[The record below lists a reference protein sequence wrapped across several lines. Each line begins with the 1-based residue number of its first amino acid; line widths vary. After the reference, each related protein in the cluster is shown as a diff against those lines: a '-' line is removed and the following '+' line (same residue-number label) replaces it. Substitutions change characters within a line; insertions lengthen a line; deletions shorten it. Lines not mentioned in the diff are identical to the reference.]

1 MKKYLLTP
9 FVSLFFIA
17 CGGGSSSNSSETA
30 INSTINPSSET
41 SKMSV
46 NNMGNTIEEKF
57 NNYLI
62 KIATSVVLDDAQET
76 SKSTIAVYG
85 TINNL
90 PTNALLKLNTNYLN
104 SDIRVLVFENN
115 QLVGQSALFTVS
127 STNPINF
134 GEITIK

>member
-1 MKKYLLTP
+1 MKTYLLTP
-9 FVSLFFIA
+9 FVSLIFIA
-17 CGGGSSSNSSETA
+17 CGGGSDETSSKTA
-30 INSTINPSSET
+30 MTSMINPSMKT
-41 SKMSV
+41 LNMSV
-46 NNMGNTIEEKF
+46 NNMGHTIEEKF

-62 KIATSVVLDDAQET
+62 KVGTSVVLDDAQET